1 VSNRGR
7 RNPTN
12 ALRVSR
18 EDWHAHVDGCR
29 TCRRALHSSG
39 ELCSAGVSLF
49 STYKRRQR
57 REQLRR
63 GRQLP
68 L

>member
-1 VSNRGR
+1 MSNRR
-7 RNPTN
+7 RAPSN

-29 TCRRALHSSG
+29 TCQHALHAGG

-57 REQLRR
+57 RELLRR
-63 GRQLP
+63 GRQLA

>member
-1 VSNRGR
+1 MPS
-7 RNPTN
+7 N

-29 TCRRALHSSG
+29 TCQHALHAGG
-39 ELCSAGVSLF
+39 ELCTAGTSLF
-49 STYKRRQR
+49 TTYKRRQR
-57 REQLRR
+57 REQQLRR
-63 GRQLP
+63 RALA

>member
-1 VSNRGR
+1 
-7 RNPTN
+7 
-12 ALRVSR
+12 VSR

-29 TCRRALHSSG
+29 TCQHALHAGG

-57 REQLRR
+57 RELLRR
-63 GRQLP
+63 GRQLA